1 MDTALPSNLVFV
13 SLCQE
18 SHHGLLQLHL
28 EGTSAMFGDFHTNF
42 GGDGNY
48 KFLVFNISSVQSLSH
63 VRLFATHGLQHAA
76 GLPVLHQLPE
86 FTQTHVHWVGDVIQ
100 PSHPLSSP
108 SPPDFNL
115 SQHQGLFQ

>member
-1 MDTALPSNLVFV
+1 MRTLITDNQGPENHYDYWHTWRAHSFLMDTALPSNLVFV

-63 VRLFATHGLQHAA
+63 V
-76 GLPVLHQLPE
+76 
-86 FTQTHVHWVGDVIQ
+86 
-100 PSHPLSSP
+100 
-108 SPPDFNL
+108 
-115 SQHQGLFQ
+115 